1 MAVNWVWRAR
11 QLQRFAAQDPP
22 HEYANCITKAHLRR
36 AKLLAPDPTEMDPDE
51 PMWPENWG
59 QLPQSL
65 PSFLTRGEW
74 VSLPEYP
81 VDGEEGEGEEEVPT
95 PKEKASK
102 DPKESG
108 KKAVATI
115 ATKFTANSATKPEA
129 QSAPQSTTQPMTQPT
144 TQLTTKLKTQPPK
157 QLSTKPKTRPTAQ
170 PSTERNG
177 SNKPQAKHKEPGTS
191 TRPQTRAEGQA
202 QIQCHRQ
209 TVAQEPQYPLLP
221 SLLPSILPYSP
232 LLFPAPAAAFL
243 PPPPP
248 PPPTSAIPS
257 TSSPLG
263 LRVSGAWP
271 EGEEGGE
278 ANFDA
283 ASSSRD
289 QDKYLVI
296 EEDQEQPP
304 PDTRGFTWDEMKECL
319 EYLKHERRKR

>member
-51 PMWPENWG
+51 PMWPEKWG
-59 QLPQSL
+59 LLPQSL

-81 VDGEEGEGEEEVPT
+81 ADGEEGEEEEVPM
-95 PKEKASK
+95 PKEVSKDPKEALK

-108 KKAVATI
+108 KKAAAAIT
-115 ATKFTANSATKPEA
+115 TKPIANSTTKPKT
-129 QSAPQSTTQPMTQPT
+129 QSTPQSTTQPPMRPPT
-144 TQLTTKLKTQPPK
+144 KPPMEPR
-157 QLSTKPKTRPTAQ
+157 TRPKTRPMQ
-170 PSTERNG
+170 PSTERSG
-177 SNKPQAKHKEPGTS
+177 LNKPQAKHDEPRLS
-191 TRPQTRAEGQA
+191 TRTQVQAEGQV
-202 QIQCHRQ
+202 QVQGHRQ
-209 TVAQEPQYPLLP
+209 TIAQEPGCPLLP

-232 LLFPAPAAAFL
+232 LLSPSPATTA

-248 PPPTSAIPS
+248 PPPTSVTPS
-257 TSSPLG
+257 TSLPLG
-263 LRVSGAWP
+263 IRVSGAWP
-271 EGEEGGE
+271 EGEESRE
-278 ANFDA
+278 ANIDT

-289 QDKYLVI
+289 REQPKYLVI

-304 PDTRGFTWDEMKECL
+304 PGTRGFTWDEMKECL